1 MTTDMDRFKTCQTQ
15 LKNHLE
21 ELYQS
26 VVGKV
31 TEAQKGPTL
40 VEDQMNKWRADLDKQ
55 VEHVHLVVGNYAGCC
70 TNRKTEIERA
80 ISRSLD
86 VQGFGD
92 IGDAL
97 IASGSYTAF

>member
-1 MTTDMDRFKTCQTQ
+1 MDMDRFKACQTQ
-15 LKNHLE
+15 LRDNLE
-21 ELYQS
+21 ALYHS

-31 TEAQKGPTL
+31 TEGQQMAPNL
-40 VEDQMNKWRADLDKQ
+40 MEDQMTKWRADLDKQ

-70 TNRKTEIERA
+70 TNRKAEIEKA